1 MNLDERILNLIPK
14 GHENPISGTKL
25 DILANTEERD
35 RKRAIEHLRKHG
47 YLICANNNG
56 YFIAETMDE
65 LRDYVRIVKRRL
77 KTTGETIRKAN
88 KIIKRY
94 DSQFKGQLRLD
105 CLGDDYEL

>member
-1 MNLDERILNLIPK
+1 MNLEEIILSLIPK
-14 GHENPISGTKL
+14 GHEKAISGTKL
-25 DILANTEERD
+25 DILADTEERD
-35 RKRAIEHLRKHG
+35 RKRTIEHLRKHG

-65 LRDYVRIVKRRL
+65 LKDYVRTVKRRI

-94 DSQFKGQLRLD
+94 DSQIKGQLSLD
-105 CLGDDYEL
+105 CLGDDYEF